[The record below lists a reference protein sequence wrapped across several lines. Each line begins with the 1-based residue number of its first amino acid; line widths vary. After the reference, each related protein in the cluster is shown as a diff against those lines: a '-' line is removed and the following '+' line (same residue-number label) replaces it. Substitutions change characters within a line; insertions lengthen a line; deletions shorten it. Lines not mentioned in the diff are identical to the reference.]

1 MPEKT
6 LPLRWRQAAL
16 RLEATLRELTGQA
29 PERLD
34 QATISTCY
42 PSRRWVAAWRVSVVF
57 SDGGTRRVDV
67 VATAAFPTVPVR
79 TALVDHPDFM
89 TWPHV
94 ESDGILCLLPNM
106 AEYDPDDPSA
116 VAANLL
122 HRSIQLIEELLE
134 GSIIERDF
142 REEFLTYWAYKA
154 HLKGTDFYSLVAPAP
169 PSRLVQVWRG
179 KGLEVVGEDAAS
191 LAQWVRRR
199 FGDNVDTRT
208 EVAAFIWLG
217 EPLLPAAYPE
227 TSSDLLAL
235 AAAIGDES
243 RGVLEDAAVGEP
255 DYLVAILG
263 ATGRGGAALI
273 SVKVPNP
280 KCLKDHV
287 RSAAEPLSKG
297 FRRGHTPRPVLL
309 SRFFGPVPVVRTSV
323 QRADASWIH
332 GRDRD
337 PRAEHLLRATV
348 VLVGCGSVGAPIALA
363 LAQAGV
369 GRLILVDYDT
379 LSWPNVGRHPLG
391 ATAVGRNKA
400 ETLAERLQADFPHLT
415 IEHRDCDLHHL
426 LHTDQD
432 LMVAADL
439 IVSATGSWAAE
450 SALNRWHIAQGR
462 DRPIVYGWTEAHAC
476 AGHGV
481 AIAEAGGCLQC
492 HIGRTGMPS
501 FKVVEWP
508 EGGDAN
514 QEEPAC
520 GAHYQP
526 YGPIELSYVTAMLS
540 ELALDCVLRP
550 PAHSFGRVFVTSQG
564 RIANLGGRL
573 SESWLSAYGELAY
586 REGDTGTRIVNR
598 QWSRAECAACGGAR
612 ADEAA

>member
-1 MPEKT
+1 MPEKA

-34 QATISTCY
+34 QATISICY
-42 PSRRWVAAWRVSVVF
+42 PSRRWVAAWRISVVF
-57 SDGGTRRVDV
+57 SDGVTRRVDV
-67 VATAAFPTVPVR
+67 VATAAFPSVPVR

-94 ESDGILCLLPNM
+94 ESDGVLCLLPNM

-116 VAANLL
+116 VATNLL
-122 HRSIQLIEELLE
+122 HRSIRLIEELLE

-154 HLKGTDFYSLVAPAP
+154 HLKGTDFYSLIAPAP
-169 PSRLVQVWRG
+169 PSRPVQIWRG

-199 FGDNVDTRT
+199 FGDNVDTKT
-208 EVAAFIWLG
+208 EDAAFIWLG

-235 AAAIGDES
+235 AAAVGDES
-243 RGVLEDAAVGEP
+243 RAVLEDAAVSEP
-255 DYLVAILG
+255 EYLVAMLG

-273 SVKVPNP
+273 GVKAPNP
-280 KCLKDHV
+280 KCLKGHA
-287 RSAAEPLSKG
+287 RAAVEPLSKG
-297 FRRGHTPRPVLL
+297 FRRGHTPRAVLL
-309 SRFFGPVPVVRTSV
+309 GRFFGTAPVIRTSV

-337 PRAEHLLRATV
+337 PRTEHLLRATV

-400 ETLAERLQADFPHLT
+400 EALAERLQADFPHFA

-426 LHTDQD
+426 VHTEQD
-432 LMVAADL
+432 LMLAADL

-450 SALNRWHIAQGR
+450 CALNRWHVAQGR

-481 AIAEAGGCLQC
+481 AIAKEGGCLQC
-492 HIGRTGMPS
+492 QIGRTGAPS

-508 EGGDAN
+508 KGGDAN

-526 YGPIELSYVTAMLS
+526 YGPIELSYVTAMIS
-540 ELALDCVLRP
+540 ELALDCLLHP
-550 PAHSFGRVFVTSQG
+550 PSHSSTRVFVTSQD
-564 RIANLGGRL
+564 RIASLGGRF
-573 SESWLSAYGELAY
+573 SEAWLSSYGERHAGV
-586 REGDTGTRIVNR
+586 RTVDRP
-598 QWSRAECAACGGAR
+598 WSRTECAACGSDR
-612 ADEAA
+612 ADDQCLM

>member
-1 MPEKT
+1 MPEKEF
-6 LPLRWRQAAL
+6 PLRWRRAAL

-34 QATISTCY
+34 RGTIGSCY

-57 SDGGTRRVDV
+57 SDGVTRRIDV

-94 ESDGILCLLPNM
+94 ESDGILCLLPNL
-106 AEYDPDDPSA
+106 AECDPDDPSA

-122 HRSIQLIEELLE
+122 HRSIRLIEELLD

-154 HLKGTDFYSLVAPAP
+154 HSQGTEFYSLIAPAP

-179 KGLEVVGEDAAS
+179 KGLEVVGENAAS
-191 LAQWVRRR
+191 LARWAHRR
-199 FGDNVDTRT
+199 FGGNVDTKT
-208 EVAAFIWLG
+208 DAAAFIWLG
-217 EPLLPAAYPE
+217 EPLLPSAYPE

-235 AAAIGDES
+235 AAAVGIES
-243 RGVLEDAAVGEP
+243 RAVLEDAAVGEP
-255 DYLVAILG
+255 DYLVAVLG

-273 SVKVPNP
+273 GVKVPNP
-280 KCLKDHV
+280 KNHKGYA
-287 RSAAEPLSKG
+287 RSVAEPLSKG

-309 SRFFGPVPVVRTSV
+309 GRFFGAVPVIRTSV
-323 QRADASWIH
+323 QRADAHWVH

-337 PRAEHLLRATV
+337 PRTECLFRATV
-348 VLVGCGSVGAPIALA
+348 VLVGCGSVGAPIGAA

-369 GRLILVDYDT
+369 GRIVLVDHDV

-391 ATAVGRNKA
+391 ASAVGRNKA
-400 ETLAERLQADFPHLT
+400 EALAERLQADFPHLE
-415 IEHRDCDLHHL
+415 IEHRAWDLNGL
-426 LHTDQD
+426 LSAEPD
-432 LMVAADL
+432 LLAAADL
-439 IVSATGSWAAE
+439 IVAATGSWAAE
-450 SALNRWHIAQGR
+450 SALNRWHLDQGR
-462 DRPIVYGWTEAHAC
+462 PRPILYGWTEAHAC

-481 AIAEAGGCLQC
+481 VIAEGGGCLKC
-492 HIGRTGMPS
+492 HIGRTGTPS

-526 YGPIELSYVTAMLS
+526 YGPIELSYVTAMIS
-540 ELALDCVLRP
+540 ELALDCLLQP
-550 PAHSFGRVFVTSQG
+550 PLHSSSRVFVTSHA
-564 RIANLGGRL
+564 RITNLGGRC
-573 SESWLSAYGELAY
+573 SEAWLSAHG
-586 REGDTGTRIVNR
+586 EGDAGVRIVDR
-598 QWSRAECAACGGAR
+598 PWSRTECAACGGAR
-612 ADEAA
+612 ADEAAA

>member
-1 MPEKT
+1 MPEKV
-6 LPLRWRQAAL
+6 LPLHWRQAAL

-34 QATISTCY
+34 RATIEICY

-57 SDGGTRRVDV
+57 SDGVTRGIDV
-67 VATAAFPTVPVR
+67 VATAAFPTTPVR

-142 REEFLTYWAYKA
+142 RDEFLTYWAYKA
-154 HLKGTDFYSLVAPAP
+154 HLKGTGFYSLIAPGP
-169 PSRLVQVWRG
+169 PSRLVHVWRE

-191 LAQWVRRR
+191 LARWARRR
-199 FGDNVDTRT
+199 FGDNVDTKT
-208 EVAAFIWLG
+208 EIATFIWLG
-217 EPLLPAAYPE
+217 EPLLPSAYPE
-227 TSSDLLAL
+227 TSSDVLAL
-235 AAAIGDES
+235 AAAVGDEA
-243 RGVLEDAAVGEP
+243 RAVLEDAAVGEP
-255 DYLVAILG
+255 DCLVAVLG
-263 ATGRGGAALI
+263 ATGRGGGALI
-273 SVKVPNP
+273 GVKLPNP
-280 KCLKDHV
+280 KRLKDHV

-297 FRRGHTPRPVLL
+297 FRRGHTPRAVLL
-309 SRFFGPVPVVRTSV
+309 SRFFGNVPVVRTSV
-323 QRADASWIH
+323 QRADANWIH

-337 PRAEHLLRATV
+337 PRTQHLLQATV

-369 GRLILVDYDT
+369 GRLVLVDYDT

-391 ATAVGRNKA
+391 AAAVGRNKA
-400 ETLAERLQADFPHLT
+400 EALAERLQADFPHLT
-415 IEHRDCDLHHL
+415 IEHRDCDLLHL
-426 LHTDQD
+426 LHTEQD

-450 SALNRWHIAQGR
+450 SALNRWHVAHGR
-462 DRPIVYGWTEAHAC
+462 DQPIVYGWTEAHAC

-481 AIAEAGGCLQC
+481 AIAKEGGCLQC
-492 HIGRTGMPS
+492 QIGRTGAPS

-526 YGPIELSYVTAMLS
+526 YGPIELNYVTAMIS
-540 ELALDCVLRP
+540 ELALDCLLNP
-550 PAHSFGRVFVTSQG
+550 LLHSSTRVFVTSQD
-564 RIANLGGRL
+564 RIASLGGRF
-573 SESWLSAYGELAY
+573 SEAWLSSYGERDAGV
-586 REGDTGTRIVNR
+586 RTVDRP
-598 QWSRAECAACGGAR
+598 WSRTECAACGDAR
-612 ADEAA
+612 AQDQL

>member
-1 MPEKT
+1 MLKKV
-6 LPLRWRQAAL
+6 LPLHWRQAAL
-16 RLEATLRELTGQA
+16 SLEAKLRELTGQA

-34 QATISTCY
+34 RATIDTCY
-42 PSRRWVAAWRVSVVF
+42 PSCRWVAAWRVSVVF
-57 SDGGTRRVDV
+57 SDGVTRRIDV
-67 VATAAFPTVPVR
+67 VATASFPTVPVR

-94 ESDGILCLLPNM
+94 ESDGTLCLLPNL
-106 AEYDPDDPSA
+106 AECDPDDPSA

-122 HRSIQLIEELLE
+122 HRSIRLIEELLE

-154 HLKGTDFYSLVAPAP
+154 HLKGTDFFSLIAPAP

-199 FGDNVDTRT
+199 FGGSVDTKT

-243 RGVLEDAAVGEP
+243 RAVLEDAAVGEP
-255 DYLVAILG
+255 DYLVALLG

-273 SVKVPNP
+273 GVKAPNP
-280 KCLKDHV
+280 KCLKEHV

-297 FRRGHTPRPVLL
+297 FRRGHTPRAVLL
-309 SRFFGPVPVVRTSV
+309 SRFFGTTPVVRTSV
-323 QRADASWIH
+323 QRADANWIH

-337 PRAEHLLRATV
+337 PRTELLLQATV
-348 VLVGCGSVGAPIALA
+348 VLVGCGSVGAPIAVA
-363 LAQAGV
+363 LAQAGA
-369 GRLILVDYDT
+369 GRLVLVDYDT

-391 ATAVGRNKA
+391 AAAVGRNKA
-400 ETLAERLQADFPHLT
+400 EALAERLQADFPHLA

-426 LHTDQD
+426 LHTEQD

-450 SALNRWHIAQGR
+450 SALNRWHVAQER
-462 DRPIVYGWTEAHAC
+462 ARPIVYGWTEAHAC

-481 AIAEAGGCLQC
+481 AIVKEGGCLQC
-492 HIGRTGMPS
+492 QIGRTGAPS

-526 YGPIELSYVTAMLS
+526 YGPIELNYVTAMIS
-540 ELALDCVLRP
+540 ELALDCLLHP
-550 PAHSFGRVFVTSQG
+550 PSHSSTRVFVASQD
-564 RIANLGGRL
+564 RIASLGGRF
-573 SESWLSAYGELAY
+573 SEAWLSSYGERDADV
-586 REGDTGTRIVNR
+586 RTVDRP
-598 QWSRAECAACGGAR
+598 WSRTECAACRGDR
-612 ADEAA
+612 ADDQRLM